1 MSVTFNDSEIDRLV
15 RLKKPLP
22 DNWQSRLRSLRFRQ
36 ELSQKR
42 ATLIVRTGEGDFR
55 IMIRQSTINPLD
67 FSVVLGFKRPRE
79 SRWFILRRYNGQHAG
94 EHRNR
99 LEQPPKRKE
108 RTGLRGCHIHM
119 ATARYQET
127 GF

>member
-1 MSVTFNDSEIDRLV
+1 MSVSFSDSEIDHLV
-15 RLKKPLP
+15 WLKKPLP
-22 DNWQSRLRSLRFRQ
+22 DNWQYRLRNLRSKL

-42 ATLIVRTGEGDFR
+42 ASLIVRTGEGDFR

-79 SRWFILRRYNGQHAG
+79 SRWFILRRYNGQHPG

-99 LEQPPKRKE
+99 LERPP
-108 RTGLRGCHIHM
+108 
-119 ATARYQET
+119 
-127 GF
+127 